1 MIPAPAPAAVATPA
15 PAPIP
20 ASGNAP
26 GAAAAIA
33 SAVNSGQGALTVA
46 PNGNITNQYGEIM
59 VYDSSGKLAPAP
71 IASAATPAPGGTP
84 VPGAAQAA
92 ASAAAGV
99 PLPNAPAY
107 TGNTP
112 APAPAPAPV
121 AAPAPAPTPASGN
134 APGAAAAIA
143 AAVKNGQGPLS
154 VSSNG
159 NITNQFGEIM
169 VYDSAGNLAPSP
181 IASAATPAPGGT
193 PIPGVAQAAASA
205 AAGVPLPT
213 APANTGNTPAPAPVA
228 AQAAAPSPASGT
240 APGAAAAIAAAVKNG
255 QGPLSV
261 ASNGNIINQYGEI
274 MVYDSAGNLAPAPK
288 VVANVPVPAPA
299 PTTPGNAA
307 TPMPV
312 AAPAVNG
319 AGLDAATF
327 NSLVGATNTTVLFN
341 QLANMNLSQV
351 GAQISPSQLNQI
363 MSTFGSDPSFQAFLS
378 TGKIPSS
385 TVPAPGGTPIPGV
398 AEAAASAAAGVPL
411 PNAPAYT
418 GNTPAPAPVAA
429 QAATP
434 SPASGT
440 APGAAAAIAAAVK
453 NGQGPLSVASN
464 GNIINQ
470 FGEIMVY
477 DSAGNLAPAPKGVV
491 ASPTPAPTG
500 TAVNS
505 PGNPISAPAATPTPV
520 AAPAVSGAG
529 LDATT
534 FNSLVGAT
542 NTTVLFNQLANMNL
556 SQVGAQISPSQL
568 NQIMN
573 TFGSDPSFQ
582 AFLSTGKIP
591 SAAVP
596 APGGTPIPGVAE
608 AAASA
613 AAGVPLPTAPSAKD
627 TTAVSSPANNSP
639 SIALPI
645 VSPVSTPG
653 VNATSAA
660 SPSAAPVV
668 SGKGLDVS
676 TFNNFANATSANAFL
691 SQLSTQNLATV
702 ASQISQPQLNE
713 LISKFGGDP
722 NFQTL
727 LSTGTIPASALAVS
741 KALLAN
747 PAIPLENG
755 SMAQQDLQ
763 LVGVEH
769 TVS

>member
-1 MIPAPAPAAVATPA
+1 MPVDNTFSAPAPAPIAAPVAAPAPIAPNPVANPGSPLPGVMIPAPAPAAVATPAPAPAAVATPA

-261 ASNGNIINQYGEI
+261 ASNGNIINQ
-274 MVYDSAGNLAPAPK
+274 
-288 VVANVPVPAPA
+288 
-299 PTTPGNAA
+299 
-307 TPMPV
+307 
-312 AAPAVNG
+312 
-319 AGLDAATF
+319 
-327 NSLVGATNTTVLFN
+327 
-341 QLANMNLSQV
+341 
-351 GAQISPSQLNQI
+351 
-363 MSTFGSDPSFQAFLS
+363 
-378 TGKIPSS
+378 
-385 TVPAPGGTPIPGV
+385 
-398 AEAAASAAAGVPL
+398 
-411 PNAPAYT
+411 
-418 GNTPAPAPVAA
+418 
-429 QAATP
+429 
-434 SPASGT
+434 
-440 APGAAAAIAAAVK
+440 
-453 NGQGPLSVASN
+453 
-464 GNIINQ
+464 

-520 AAPAVSGAG
+520 AAPAVNGAG

-627 TTAVSSPANNSP
+627 TTAVSSPVNNSP
-639 SIALPI
+639 SNALPI